1 MITMKD
7 KFIRVLSPITAA
19 VILLLDFSVIAYG
32 VFAVKKVIELRSAA
46 AIFFAA
52 VEVAAI
58 IIAFLVTKETL
69 KNGVVF
75 REDEFEFT
83 GLDDNNIFDYSNIE
97 NVESFKD
104 TTPSLVKNFVD
115 RHSVLTLT
123 LKEDKVVTID
133 IGLSRKYTLDLI
145 HKEICQRCGLDYV
158 PPAPIPKYS
167 LFKKGVIME
176 NEEESAEK
184 EPTEGNETEPKSE
197 AAENAEKESDSSPKT
212 ESENSENKENENQN
226 STEE

>member
-1 MITMKD
+1 MMTMKD

-19 VILLLDFSVIAYG
+19 VILLLDIAVVAYG

-58 IIAFLVTKETL
+58 IIAILVTRESL

-104 TTPSLVKNFVD
+104 TTPSLVKNFID

-133 IGLSRKYTLDLI
+133 IGLSPKYTLDLI
-145 HKEICQRCGLDYV
+145 HKEICQRCGMDYV

-167 LFKKGVIME
+167 LFKKGVI
-176 NEEESAEK
+176 EEKPEEDSKDSGE
-184 EPTEGNETEPKSE
+184 EITDKSE
-197 AAENAEKESDSSPKT
+197 TAAQNESESSPKAED
-212 ESENSENKENENQN
+212 ESKNT
-226 STEE
+226 TEE

>member
-1 MITMKD
+1 MITVKD

-19 VILLLDFSVIAYG
+19 VILLLDVSVVAYG
-32 VFAVKKVIELRSAA
+32 IFAVKKVIELRSAA

-58 IIAFLVTKETL
+58 IIAVLVTRETL
-69 KNGVVF
+69 RNGVVF

-83 GLDDNNIFDYSNIE
+83 GLDDNNIFDYNDIE
-97 NVESFKD
+97 NVESYKD
-104 TTPSLVKNFVD
+104 TTPSLVKNFID

-145 HKEICQRCGLDYV
+145 HKEICQRCGMEYV
-158 PPAPIPKYS
+158 PPEPIPKYS
-167 LFKKGVIME
+167 LFKKGVTE
-176 NEEESAEK
+176 EKSEEESKNSEEEITAE
-184 EPTEGNETEPKSE
+184 T
-197 AAENAEKESDSSPKT
+197 ADKT
-212 ESENSENKENENQN
+212 ENQT
-226 STEE
+226 SGEE

>member
-1 MITMKD
+1 MKD

-19 VILLLDFSVIAYG
+19 VILLLDVSVVAYG
-32 VFAVKKVIELRSAA
+32 IFAVKKVIELRSAA

-58 IIAFLVTKETL
+58 IIAVLVTRETL
-69 KNGVVF
+69 RNGVVF

-83 GLDDNNIFDYSNIE
+83 GLDDNNIFDYNDIE
-97 NVESFKD
+97 NVESYKD
-104 TTPSLVKNFVD
+104 TTPSLVKNFID

-145 HKEICQRCGLDYV
+145 HKEICQRCGMEYV
-158 PPAPIPKYS
+158 PPEPIPKYS
-167 LFKKGVIME
+167 LFKKGITE
-176 NEEESAEK
+176 EKPEEESNNSGEEISAE
-184 EPTEGNETEPKSE
+184 T
-197 AAENAEKESDSSPKT
+197 ADKT
-212 ESENSENKENENQN
+212 ENKT
-226 STEE
+226 SGEE

>member
-1 MITMKD
+1 MITVKD

-19 VILLLDFSVIAYG
+19 VILLLDVSVVAYG
-32 VFAVKKVIELRSAA
+32 IFAVKKVIELRSAA

-58 IIAFLVTKETL
+58 IIAVLVTRETL
-69 KNGVVF
+69 RNGVVF

-83 GLDDNNIFDYSNIE
+83 GLDDNNIFDYNDIE
-97 NVESFKD
+97 NVESYKD
-104 TTPSLVKNFVD
+104 TTPSLVKNFID

-145 HKEICQRCGLDYV
+145 HKEICQRCGMEYI
-158 PPAPIPKYS
+158 PPEPIPKYS
-167 LFKKGVIME
+167 LFKKGVTE
-176 NEEESAEK
+176 EKSEEENKNSGEETSAE
-184 EPTEGNETEPKSE
+184 TT
-197 AAENAEKESDSSPKT
+197 DKT
-212 ESENSENKENENQN
+212 ENQT
-226 STEE
+226 SGEE

>member
-1 MITMKD
+1 MKD

-176 NEEESAEK
+176 NEEEATEK
-184 EPTEGNETEPKSE
+184 EPTE
-197 AAENAEKESDSSPKT
+197 EKET
-212 ESENSENKENENQN
+212 G
-226 STEE
+226 

>member
-1 MITMKD
+1 MKD

-19 VILLLDFSVIAYG
+19 VILLLDVSVVAYG
-32 VFAVKKVIELRSAA
+32 IFAVKKVIELRSAA

-58 IIAFLVTKETL
+58 IIAVLVTRETL
-69 KNGVVF
+69 RNGVVF

-83 GLDDNNIFDYSNIE
+83 GLDDNNIFDYNDIE
-97 NVESFKD
+97 NVESYKD
-104 TTPSLVKNFVD
+104 TTPSLVKNFID

-145 HKEICQRCGLDYV
+145 HKEICQRCGMEYV
-158 PPAPIPKYS
+158 PPEPIPKYS
-167 LFKKGVIME
+167 LFKKGVTE
-176 NEEESAEK
+176 EKSEEESDNSGEEISAETADK
-184 EPTEGNETEPKSE
+184 
-197 AAENAEKESDSSPKT
+197 AENQTSG
-212 ESENSENKENENQN
+212 
-226 STEE
+226 EE

>member
-1 MITMKD
+1 MKD

-19 VILLLDFSVIAYG
+19 VILLLDVSVVAYG
-32 VFAVKKVIELRSAA
+32 IFAVKKVIELRSAA

-58 IIAFLVTKETL
+58 IIAVLVTRETL
-69 KNGVVF
+69 RNGVVF

-83 GLDDNNIFDYSNIE
+83 GLDDNNIFDYNDIE
-97 NVESFKD
+97 NVESYKD
-104 TTPSLVKNFVD
+104 TTPSLVKNFID

-145 HKEICQRCGLDYV
+145 HKEICQRCGMEYV
-158 PPAPIPKYS
+158 PPEPIPKYS
-167 LFKKGVIME
+167 LFKKGVNE
-176 NEEESAEK
+176 EKSEEESNNSGEEISAETADK
-184 EPTEGNETEPKSE
+184 
-197 AAENAEKESDSSPKT
+197 AENQTSG
-212 ESENSENKENENQN
+212 
-226 STEE
+226 EE

>member
-1 MITMKD
+1 MITVKD

-19 VILLLDFSVIAYG
+19 VILLLDVSVVAYG
-32 VFAVKKVIELRSAA
+32 IFAVKKVIELRSAA

-58 IIAFLVTKETL
+58 IIAVLVTRETL
-69 KNGVVF
+69 RNGVVF

-83 GLDDNNIFDYSNIE
+83 GLDDNNIFDYNDIE
-97 NVESFKD
+97 NVESYKD
-104 TTPSLVKNFVD
+104 TTPSLVKNFID

-145 HKEICQRCGLDYV
+145 HKEICQRCGMEYV
-158 PPAPIPKYS
+158 PPEPIPKYS
-167 LFKKGVIME
+167 LFKKGVTEE
-176 NEEESAEK
+176 NSEEESKNSGEEISAETADK
-184 EPTEGNETEPKSE
+184 
-197 AAENAEKESDSSPKT
+197 AENQTSG
-212 ESENSENKENENQN
+212 
-226 STEE
+226 EE

>member
-1 MITMKD
+1 MITVKD

-19 VILLLDFSVIAYG
+19 VILLLDVSVVAYG
-32 VFAVKKVIELRSAA
+32 IFAVKKVIELRSAA

-58 IIAFLVTKETL
+58 IIAVLVTRETL
-69 KNGVVF
+69 RNGVVF

-83 GLDDNNIFDYSNIE
+83 GLDDNNIFDYNDIE
-97 NVESFKD
+97 NVESYKD
-104 TTPSLVKNFVD
+104 TTPSLVKNFID

-145 HKEICQRCGLDYV
+145 HKEICQRCGMEYV
-158 PPAPIPKYS
+158 PPEPIPKYS
-167 LFKKGVIME
+167 LFKKGVTEE
-176 NEEESAEK
+176 NSEEESKNSGEETSAE
-184 EPTEGNETEPKSE
+184 T
-197 AAENAEKESDSSPKT
+197 ADKT
-212 ESENSENKENENQN
+212 EN
-226 STEE
+226 

>member
-1 MITMKD
+1 MITVKD

-19 VILLLDFSVIAYG
+19 VILLLDVSVVAYG
-32 VFAVKKVIELRSAA
+32 IFAVKKVIELRSAA

-58 IIAFLVTKETL
+58 IIAVLVTRESL
-69 KNGVVF
+69 RNGVVF

-83 GLDDNNIFDYSNIE
+83 GLDDNNIFDYNDIE
-97 NVESFKD
+97 NVESYKD
-104 TTPSLVKNFVD
+104 TTPSLVKNFID

-145 HKEICQRCGLDYV
+145 HKEICQRCGMEYI
-158 PPAPIPKYS
+158 PPEPIPKYS
-167 LFKKGVIME
+167 LFKKGVTE
-176 NEEESAEK
+176 EKSEEESNNSGEEATAE
-184 EPTEGNETEPKSE
+184 T
-197 AAENAEKESDSSPKT
+197 ADKT
-212 ESENSENKENENQN
+212 ENQT
-226 STEE
+226 SGEE

>member
-1 MITMKD
+1 MKD

-19 VILLLDFSVIAYG
+19 VILLLDVSVVAYG
-32 VFAVKKVIELRSAA
+32 IFAVKKVIELRSAA

-58 IIAFLVTKETL
+58 IIAVLVTRESL
-69 KNGVVF
+69 RNGVVF

-83 GLDDNNIFDYSNIE
+83 GLDDNNIFDYNDIE
-97 NVESFKD
+97 NVESYKD
-104 TTPSLVKNFVD
+104 TTPSLVKNFID

-145 HKEICQRCGLDYV
+145 HKEICQRCGMEYV
-158 PPAPIPKYS
+158 PPEPIPKYS
-167 LFKKGVIME
+167 LFKKGVTEE
-176 NEEESAEK
+176 NSEEESKNSGEEISAETADK
-184 EPTEGNETEPKSE
+184 
-197 AAENAEKESDSSPKT
+197 AENQTSG
-212 ESENSENKENENQN
+212 
-226 STEE
+226 EE

>member
-1 MITMKD
+1 MKD

-19 VILLLDFSVIAYG
+19 VILLLDVSVVAYG
-32 VFAVKKVIELRSAA
+32 IFAVKKVIELRSAA

-58 IIAFLVTKETL
+58 IIAVLVTRETL
-69 KNGVVF
+69 RNGVVF

-83 GLDDNNIFDYSNIE
+83 GLDDNNIFDYNDIE
-97 NVESFKD
+97 NVESYKD
-104 TTPSLVKNFVD
+104 TTPSLVKNFID

-145 HKEICQRCGLDYV
+145 HKEIGQRCGMEYV
-158 PPAPIPKYS
+158 PPEPIPKYS
-167 LFKKGVIME
+167 LFKKGVTE
-176 NEEESAEK
+176 EKSEEESNNSGEEATAE
-184 EPTEGNETEPKSE
+184 T
-197 AAENAEKESDSSPKT
+197 ADKT
-212 ESENSENKENENQN
+212 ENQT
-226 STEE
+226 SGEE

>member
-1 MITMKD
+1 MITVKD

-19 VILLLDFSVIAYG
+19 VILLLDVSVVAYG
-32 VFAVKKVIELRSAA
+32 IFAVKKVIELRSAA

-58 IIAFLVTKETL
+58 IIAVLVTRETL
-69 KNGVVF
+69 RNGVVF

-83 GLDDNNIFDYSNIE
+83 GLDDNNIFDYNDIE
-97 NVESFKD
+97 NVESYKD
-104 TTPSLVKNFVD
+104 TTPSLVKNFID

-145 HKEICQRCGLDYV
+145 HKEICQRCGMEYV
-158 PPAPIPKYS
+158 PPEPIPKYS
-167 LFKKGVIME
+167 LFKKGVTE
-176 NEEESAEK
+176 EKSEEESNNSGEEATAE
-184 EPTEGNETEPKSE
+184 T
-197 AAENAEKESDSSPKT
+197 ADKT
-212 ESENSENKENENQN
+212 ENQT
-226 STEE
+226 SGEE

>member
-1 MITMKD
+1 MITVKD

-19 VILLLDFSVIAYG
+19 VILLLDVSVVAYG
-32 VFAVKKVIELRSAA
+32 IFAVKKVIELRSAA

-58 IIAFLVTKETL
+58 IIAVLVTRETL
-69 KNGVVF
+69 RNGVVF

-83 GLDDNNIFDYSNIE
+83 GLDDNNIFDYNDIE
-97 NVESFKD
+97 NVESYKD
-104 TTPSLVKNFVD
+104 TTPSLVKNFID

-145 HKEICQRCGLDYV
+145 HKEICQRCGMEYV
-158 PPAPIPKYS
+158 PPEPIPKYS
-167 LFKKGVIME
+167 LFKKGVNE
-176 NEEESAEK
+176 EKSEEESNNSGEEISAETADK
-184 EPTEGNETEPKSE
+184 
-197 AAENAEKESDSSPKT
+197 AENQTSG
-212 ESENSENKENENQN
+212 
-226 STEE
+226 EE

>member
-1 MITMKD
+1 MKD

-19 VILLLDFSVIAYG
+19 VILLLDVSVVAYG
-32 VFAVKKVIELRSAA
+32 IFAVKKVIELRSAA

-58 IIAFLVTKETL
+58 IIAVLVTRETL
-69 KNGVVF
+69 RNGVVF

-83 GLDDNNIFDYSNIE
+83 GLDDNNIFDYNDIE
-97 NVESFKD
+97 NVESYKD
-104 TTPSLVKNFVD
+104 TTPSLVKNFID

-145 HKEICQRCGLDYV
+145 YKEICQRCGMEYV
-158 PPAPIPKYS
+158 PPEPIPKYS
-167 LFKKGVIME
+167 LFKKGAIE
-176 NEEESAEK
+176 EKAEEESKNSEEEITAETADK
-184 EPTEGNETEPKSE
+184 
-197 AAENAEKESDSSPKT
+197 AENQTSG
-212 ESENSENKENENQN
+212 
-226 STEE
+226 EE

>member
-1 MITMKD
+1 MITVKD

-19 VILLLDFSVIAYG
+19 VILLLDVSVVAYG
-32 VFAVKKVIELRSAA
+32 IFAVKKVIELRSAA

-58 IIAFLVTKETL
+58 IIAVLVTRESL
-69 KNGVVF
+69 RNGVVF

-83 GLDDNNIFDYSNIE
+83 GLDDNNIFDYNDIE
-97 NVESFKD
+97 NVESYKD
-104 TTPSLVKNFVD
+104 TTPSLVKNFID

-145 HKEICQRCGLDYV
+145 HKEICQRCGMEYI
-158 PPAPIPKYS
+158 PPEPIPKYS
-167 LFKKGVIME
+167 LFKKGVTE
-176 NEEESAEK
+176 EKSEEESNNSGEEISAE
-184 EPTEGNETEPKSE
+184 T
-197 AAENAEKESDSSPKT
+197 ADKT
-212 ESENSENKENENQN
+212 ENKT
-226 STEE
+226 SGEE

>member
-1 MITMKD
+1 MITVKD

-19 VILLLDFSVIAYG
+19 VILLLDVSVVAYG
-32 VFAVKKVIELRSAA
+32 IFAVKKVIELRSAA

-58 IIAFLVTKETL
+58 IIAVLVTRESL
-69 KNGVVF
+69 RNGVVF

-83 GLDDNNIFDYSNIE
+83 GLDDNNIFDYNDIE
-97 NVESFKD
+97 NVESYKD
-104 TTPSLVKNFVD
+104 TTPSLVKNFID

-145 HKEICQRCGLDYV
+145 HKEICQRCGMEYV
-158 PPAPIPKYS
+158 PPEPIPKYS
-167 LFKKGVIME
+167 LFKKGVTEE
-176 NEEESAEK
+176 NSEEESKNSGEEISAETADK
-184 EPTEGNETEPKSE
+184 
-197 AAENAEKESDSSPKT
+197 AENQTSG
-212 ESENSENKENENQN
+212 
-226 STEE
+226 EE

>member
-1 MITMKD
+1 MKD

-19 VILLLDFSVIAYG
+19 VILLLDVSVVAYG
-32 VFAVKKVIELRSAA
+32 IFAVKKVIELRSAA

-58 IIAFLVTKETL
+58 IIAVLVTRETL
-69 KNGVVF
+69 RNGVVF

-83 GLDDNNIFDYSNIE
+83 GLDDNNIFDYNDIE
-97 NVESFKD
+97 NVESYKD
-104 TTPSLVKNFVD
+104 TTPSLVKNFID

-145 HKEICQRCGLDYV
+145 HKEICQRCGMEYV
-158 PPAPIPKYS
+158 PPEPIPKYS
-167 LFKKGVIME
+167 LFKKGVTE
-176 NEEESAEK
+176 EKSEEESNNSGEEISAE
-184 EPTEGNETEPKSE
+184 T
-197 AAENAEKESDSSPKT
+197 ADKT
-212 ESENSENKENENQN
+212 ENKT
-226 STEE
+226 SGEE

>member
-1 MITMKD
+1 MKD

-19 VILLLDFSVIAYG
+19 VILLLDIAVVAYG

-58 IIAFLVTKETL
+58 IIAILVTRESL

-104 TTPSLVKNFVD
+104 TTPSLVKNFID

-133 IGLSRKYTLDLI
+133 IGLSPKYTLDLI
-145 HKEICQRCGLDYV
+145 HKEICQRCGMDYV

-167 LFKKGVIME
+167 LFKKGVIEEKPEE
-176 NEEESAEK
+176 NSKDSGEETTEESKTAAK
-184 EPTEGNETEPKSE
+184 NETTGKNEIEP
-197 AAENAEKESDSSPKT
+197 SPKT
-212 ESENSENKENENQN
+212 ESENKEDESEK
-226 STEE
+226 TAEE

>member
-1 MITMKD
+1 MKD

-19 VILLLDFSVIAYG
+19 VILLLDVSVVAYG
-32 VFAVKKVIELRSAA
+32 IFAVKKVIELRSAA

-58 IIAFLVTKETL
+58 IIAVLVTRETL
-69 KNGVVF
+69 RNGVVF

-83 GLDDNNIFDYSNIE
+83 GLDDNNIFDYNDIE
-97 NVESFKD
+97 NVESYKD
-104 TTPSLVKNFVD
+104 TTPSLVKNFID

-145 HKEICQRCGLDYV
+145 HKEICQRCGMEYV
-158 PPAPIPKYS
+158 PPEPIPKYS
-167 LFKKGVIME
+167 LFKKGVTEE
-176 NEEESAEK
+176 NSEEESKNSGEEISAETADK
-184 EPTEGNETEPKSE
+184 
-197 AAENAEKESDSSPKT
+197 AENQTSG
-212 ESENSENKENENQN
+212 
-226 STEE
+226 EE

>member
-1 MITMKD
+1 MKD

-19 VILLLDFSVIAYG
+19 VILLLDVSVVAYG
-32 VFAVKKVIELRSAA
+32 IFAVKKVIELRSAA

-58 IIAFLVTKETL
+58 IIAVLVTRETL
-69 KNGVVF
+69 RNGVVF

-83 GLDDNNIFDYSNIE
+83 GLDDNNIFDYNDIE
-97 NVESFKD
+97 NVESYKD
-104 TTPSLVKNFVD
+104 TTPSLVKNFID

-145 HKEICQRCGLDYV
+145 HKEICQRCGMEYV
-158 PPAPIPKYS
+158 PPEPIPKYS
-167 LFKKGVIME
+167 LFKKGVTEE
-176 NEEESAEK
+176 NSEEESKNSGEEATAE
-184 EPTEGNETEPKSE
+184 T
-197 AAENAEKESDSSPKT
+197 ADKT
-212 ESENSENKENENQN
+212 ENKT
-226 STEE
+226 SGEE

>member
-1 MITMKD
+1 MITVKD

-19 VILLLDFSVIAYG
+19 VILLLDVSVVAYG
-32 VFAVKKVIELRSAA
+32 IFAVKKVIELRSAA

-58 IIAFLVTKETL
+58 IIAVLVTRETL
-69 KNGVVF
+69 RNGVVF

-83 GLDDNNIFDYSNIE
+83 GLDDNNIFDYNDIE
-97 NVESFKD
+97 NVESYKD
-104 TTPSLVKNFVD
+104 TTPSLVKNFID

-145 HKEICQRCGLDYV
+145 HKEICQRCGMEYV
-158 PPAPIPKYS
+158 PPEPIPKYS
-167 LFKKGVIME
+167 LFKKGVTEE
-176 NEEESAEK
+176 NSEEESKNSGEEATAE
-184 EPTEGNETEPKSE
+184 T
-197 AAENAEKESDSSPKT
+197 ADKT
-212 ESENSENKENENQN
+212 ENKT
-226 STEE
+226 SGEE

>member
-1 MITMKD
+1 MITVKD

-19 VILLLDFSVIAYG
+19 VILLLDVSVVAYG
-32 VFAVKKVIELRSAA
+32 IFAVKKVIELRSAA

-58 IIAFLVTKETL
+58 IIAVLVTRETL
-69 KNGVVF
+69 RNGVVF

-83 GLDDNNIFDYSNIE
+83 GLDDNNIFDYNDIE
-97 NVESFKD
+97 NVESYKD
-104 TTPSLVKNFVD
+104 TTPSLVKNFID

-145 HKEICQRCGLDYV
+145 HKEICQRCGMEYV
-158 PPAPIPKYS
+158 PPEPIPKYS
-167 LFKKGVIME
+167 LFKRGATEEKA
-176 NEEESAEK
+176 EEESKNSGEETSAETTDK
-184 EPTEGNETEPKSE
+184 
-197 AAENAEKESDSSPKT
+197 AENQASG
-212 ESENSENKENENQN
+212 
-226 STEE
+226 EE

>member
-1 MITMKD
+1 MITVKD

-19 VILLLDFSVIAYG
+19 VILLLDVSVIAYG
-32 VFAVKKVIELRSAA
+32 VFAIKKVVELRSTA

-58 IIAFLVTKETL
+58 IIAVLVTRETL
-69 KNGVVF
+69 RNGVIF

-83 GLDDNNIFDYSNIE
+83 GLDDNNIFDYNDIE

-104 TTPSLVKNFVD
+104 TTPSLVKNFID
-115 RHSVLTLT
+115 RHSVLTIT

-133 IGLSRKYTLDLI
+133 IGLSPKYTLDLI
-145 HKEICQRCGLDYV
+145 HKEICQRCGMDYV

-167 LFKKGVIME
+167 LFKKGVIEEKPEEENDGADAAEETTDKSE
-176 NEEESAEK
+176 NE
-184 EPTEGNETEPKSE
+184 
-197 AAENAEKESDSSPKT
+197 SSPKT
-212 ESENSENKENENQN
+212 ENQN
-226 STEE
+226 AENPNSIEE

>member
-1 MITMKD
+1 MITVKD

-19 VILLLDFSVIAYG
+19 VILLLDVSVVAYG
-32 VFAVKKVIELRSAA
+32 IFAVKKVIELRSAA

-58 IIAFLVTKETL
+58 IIAVLVTRETL
-69 KNGVVF
+69 RNGVVF

-83 GLDDNNIFDYSNIE
+83 GLDDNNIFDYNDIE
-97 NVESFKD
+97 NVESYKD
-104 TTPSLVKNFVD
+104 TTPSLVKNFID

-145 HKEICQRCGLDYV
+145 HKEICQRCGMEYV
-158 PPAPIPKYS
+158 PPEPIPKYS
-167 LFKKGVIME
+167 LFKKGVTE
-176 NEEESAEK
+176 EKSEEESDNSGEEISAETADK
-184 EPTEGNETEPKSE
+184 
-197 AAENAEKESDSSPKT
+197 AENQTSG
-212 ESENSENKENENQN
+212 
-226 STEE
+226 EE

>member
-1 MITMKD
+1 MKD

-19 VILLLDFSVIAYG
+19 VILLLDVSVVAYG
-32 VFAVKKVIELRSAA
+32 IFAVKKVIELRSAA

-58 IIAFLVTKETL
+58 IIAVLVTRETL
-69 KNGVVF
+69 RNGVVF

-83 GLDDNNIFDYSNIE
+83 GLDDNNIFDYNNIE
-97 NVESFKD
+97 NVESYKD
-104 TTPSLVKNFVD
+104 TTPSLVKNFID

-145 HKEICQRCGLDYV
+145 HKEICQRCGMEYV
-158 PPAPIPKYS
+158 PPEPIPKYS
-167 LFKKGVIME
+167 LFKKGVTE
-176 NEEESAEK
+176 EKSEEESNNSGEEISAE
-184 EPTEGNETEPKSE
+184 T
-197 AAENAEKESDSSPKT
+197 ADKT
-212 ESENSENKENENQN
+212 ENKT
-226 STEE
+226 SGEE

>member
-1 MITMKD
+1 MKD

-19 VILLLDFSVIAYG
+19 VILLLDVSVVAYG
-32 VFAVKKVIELRSAA
+32 IFAVKKVIELRSAA

-58 IIAFLVTKETL
+58 IIAVLVTRETL
-69 KNGVVF
+69 RNGVVF

-83 GLDDNNIFDYSNIE
+83 GLDDNNIFDYNDIE
-97 NVESFKD
+97 NVESYKD
-104 TTPSLVKNFVD
+104 TTPSLVKNFID

-145 HKEICQRCGLDYV
+145 HKEICQRCGMEYV
-158 PPAPIPKYS
+158 PPEPIPKYS
-167 LFKKGVIME
+167 LFKKGVTEE
-176 NEEESAEK
+176 NSEEESKNSGEEATAETADK
-184 EPTEGNETEPKSE
+184 
-197 AAENAEKESDSSPKT
+197 AESQASD
-212 ESENSENKENENQN
+212 
-226 STEE
+226 EE